1 MRGSGRFTADDDAA
15 PHGTLARL
23 DVAALL
29 GTTAFTGML
38 MPREAAAQTWLGNTS
53 DYGNP
58 TNWSGGAV
66 PTVTAFFTATG
77 STSVVLP
84 AAPSSVGEFD
94 FASNAQS
101 YNFGVSSTF
110 TLTATG
116 MTSHSSTQQTFTV
129 TGSGTLAFANIA
141 SGGPSTAIILVGPT
155 STLDISAL
163 TVSGI
168 QLGSVSSASG
178 NGQINLGAR
187 LLLVGFDDTSTLFSG
202 VISGTGGSITKT
214 GSGTWT
220 LSGANTYTGGT
231 TVIGGTLQGTTTSL
245 QGNIVNNATV
255 AFSQATSGTYAG
267 TMSGSG
273 NLLVNGTGIVT
284 LTGSNSYSG
293 GTTITGGLVN
303 FASAGNF
310 GSGAIT
316 LNGGGLQWAAGTSTD
331 ISPRLTALGA
341 GGGTFDTNGN
351 SVTLASAITGTGA
364 LTKAGP
370 GMLIL
375 GGTNSY
381 TGGTTVSGGTLQ
393 GTTASLQGNILN
405 NATVNFSQTGNG
417 TYAGTM
423 SGSGGLVKSGAGTV
437 ILSGANSYTGGTT
450 VSAGTLQGTTA
461 SLQGNILNNGT
472 VAFSQNGGGT
482 YAGSLSGTGGVNIQG
497 GGVVTFTGANSY
509 TGPTSVTGSG
519 FVVNGSLA
527 SPVTIDSASSI
538 GGSGSVGGLTV
549 NGGILSPGNSIG
561 TLTVN
566 GTYGQ
571 NGGTYAVQLNN
582 QGQSDRVAVNGTATL
597 NGGTV
602 QVAATQGSYAN
613 STTYTI
619 VSATGGVNGSYA
631 GATSNFAF
639 LTPSLS
645 YDANDAYLTLTLA
658 SSMPFSSF
666 NGTRNQRAVAGAL
679 NQSFATAT
687 GDWATVIGAL
697 AGLTNQQADPALT
710 AISGEPYA
718 DIGTV
723 NVGASLLFLNTVG
736 QQMAVARGYGNPG
749 SRIALAQACASAT
762 ACDDTS
768 SLSRLSAWISGIGSF
783 GNVAGNGNAS
793 TLTYSQGG
801 VAAGI
806 DYRLDPR
813 FLMGLA
819 IGYISGRQW
828 VDGFNG
834 QANSNEYNAALYAS
848 FTQDGFY
855 VDAMAGYAY
864 GDTQVQR
871 TMLIP
876 NLQPRIA
883 NGRNGANEFLGQ
895 IEGGYRIGVYEPARA
910 TLTPF
915 VRFQTVAAAQGGLT
929 ESGSANALGLIV
941 QSQNTTSV
949 RTVLGAD
956 LAGNI
961 PVGAATP
968 LVIALRL
975 GWAHEYA
982 STDRPVTASFLGAPS
997 ASFTVYGAQP
1007 QHDSAVIGLGLDTRL
1022 AAGMSL
1028 YARYDGE
1035 IGIDENVHA
1044 VTAGLR
1050 MTW

>member
-23 DVAALL
+23 AVAALL

-245 QGNIVNNATV
+245 QGNIV
-255 AFSQATSGTYAG
+255 
-267 TMSGSG
+267 
-273 NLLVNGTGIVT
+273 
-284 LTGSNSYSG
+284 
-293 GTTITGGLVN
+293 
-303 FASAGNF
+303 
-310 GSGAIT
+310 
-316 LNGGGLQWAAGTSTD
+316 
-331 ISPRLTALGA
+331 
-341 GGGTFDTNGN
+341 
-351 SVTLASAITGTGA
+351 
-364 LTKAGP
+364 
-370 GMLIL
+370 
-375 GGTNSY
+375 
-381 TGGTTVSGGTLQ
+381 
-393 GTTASLQGNILN
+393 N